1 MFHQPTN
8 SLPPLLL
15 ANNKMENSVIEEEKP
30 GTKSVVNQI
39 ETPLTMYYN
48 LKEYSN
54 YKFI

>member
-1 MFHQPTN
+1 
-8 SLPPLLL
+8 
-15 ANNKMENSVIEEEKP
+15 MENSVIEEEKP